1 MTRAL
6 SVLLVAGVAGGLVV
20 FAYLGGTESLVSALT
35 RITWWQFLLVC
46 AVYGVGVIADT
57 LGWRYALG
65 RDQSPRFLRL
75 LAAKCAGE
83 AVNVLT
89 ALGSVG
95 GEATKAWLLR
105 RDVPYEASV
114 PSLIVAKTSLVLAQA
129 ALIAVG
135 ILVAWTTGA
144 GGPTLLLAMSV
155 LLLVEVIGVGG
166 FLGVQLAGVVGRAGR
181 ALAWLGADR
190 TGHAQRLDDAL
201 RRFYRREWRS
211 FLLSAGFHFVGW
223 LVGAVEA
230 FLILAALGLPAS
242 LVVATVIEALG
253 SGVRFVT
260 FFIPASLGA
269 LEGANAGAFGALGWA
284 ASAGLAFSVVRRAR
298 QAVWIGL
305 GLGSSW
311 RRTPAASSP
320 TRLSG
325 PRRPADTDRA
335 RSPGSGRNVSFHGG
349 TASSGLLASIARP
362 GRTFCRVAPTMLG
375 SQRRRR
381 QGAHPRIR

>member
-1 MTRAL
+1 MSIQDANSHGGRVTRTL

-129 ALIAVG
+129 LLIAVG

-230 FLILAALGLPAS
+230 FLILAVLGLPAS

-260 FFIPASLGA
+260 FFVPASLGA

-284 ASAGLAFSVVRRAR
+284 ATAGLAFSVVRRAR
-298 QAVWIGL
+298 QAVWIGI
-305 GLGSSW
+305 GLAILLATNTRAVIAGPPFQ
-311 RRTPAASSP
+311 PAP
-320 TRLSG
+320 
-325 PRRPADTDRA
+325 
-335 RSPGSGRNVSFHGG
+335 
-349 TASSGLLASIARP
+349 SSG
-362 GRTFCRVAPTMLG
+362 
-375 SQRRRR
+375 
-381 QGAHPRIR
+381 H

>member
-1 MTRAL
+1 MHFGPRVTRAL
-6 SVLLVAGVAGGLVV
+6 PVVLAAAGTLGLVV
-20 FAYLGGTESLVSALT
+20 FAYLSGAESLVSTLT
-35 RITWWQFLLVC
+35 RIMWWQFGLVC

-57 LGWRYALG
+57 FGWRYALG
-65 RDQSPRFLRL
+65 RGQSPRFLRL

-83 AVNVLT
+83 AVNVVT

-129 ALIAVG
+129 LLIVVG

-144 GGPTLLLAMSV
+144 GGPTLLLAMSA
-155 LLLVEVIGVGG
+155 LLVVEVIGVGG
-166 FLGVQLAGVVGRAGR
+166 FLGVQLGGVVGRAGR

-190 TGHAQRLDDAL
+190 AGHAQRLDHAL

-230 FLILAALGLPAS
+230 FLILAALGLPVS

-253 SGVRFVT
+253 SGVRFAT
-260 FFIPASLGA
+260 FFVPASLGA

-305 GLGSSW
+305 GFAILLA
-311 RRTPAASSP
+311 TN
-320 TRLSG
+320 
-325 PRRPADTDRA
+325 A
-335 RSPGSGRNVSFHGG
+335 RSVVPGPPLRPVPSG
-349 TASSGLLASIARP
+349 
-362 GRTFCRVAPTMLG
+362 GR
-375 SQRRRR
+375 
-381 QGAHPRIR
+381 